1 MRKEAFL
8 DKILGSLFGGA
19 AGDAMGYPNN
29 YVAGSYQDWLFTQ
42 EQSYEQV
49 QRLRRG
55 FAEDHPGKLDVIK
68 WVLFDDRTLGICQQ
82 ELERDDGTGMGT
94 DH

>member
-29 YVAGSYQDWLFTQ
+29 YVAGAY
-42 EQSYEQV
+42 
-49 QRLRRG
+49 
-55 FAEDHPGKLDVIK
+55 
-68 WVLFDDRTLGICQQ
+68 
-82 ELERDDGTGMGT
+82 
-94 DH
+94 